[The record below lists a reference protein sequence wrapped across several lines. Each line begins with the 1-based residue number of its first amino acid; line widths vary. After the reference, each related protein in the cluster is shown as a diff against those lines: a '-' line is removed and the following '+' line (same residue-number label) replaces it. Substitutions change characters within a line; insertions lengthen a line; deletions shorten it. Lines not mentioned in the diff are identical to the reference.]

1 MNADSKFPLQSTEPV
16 KVPKPAKA
24 IPESA
29 AAMHPVMVL
38 HQMKPGVQYN
48 VTQGNRDNKPFF
60 TVSADIDGKE
70 FSGEGEDLGFG
81 SACRQN

>member
-1 MNADSKFPLQSTEPV
+1 M
-16 KVPKPAKA
+16 KVPNPAKQV
-24 IPESA
+24 PESA

-48 VTQGNRDNKPFF
+48 ITQITKDSKPFF

-70 FSGEGEDLGFG
+70 FFGEGECSGLTP
-81 SACRQN
+81 S